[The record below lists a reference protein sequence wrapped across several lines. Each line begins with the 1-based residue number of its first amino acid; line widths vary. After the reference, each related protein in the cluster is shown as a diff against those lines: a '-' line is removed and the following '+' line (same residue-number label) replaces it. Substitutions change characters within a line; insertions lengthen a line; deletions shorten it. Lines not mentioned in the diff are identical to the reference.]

1 MNIKFCGA
9 AGTVTGS
16 SHLLTLDDGTKV
28 LLDCGL
34 YQGSDKEF
42 KDFNENW
49 AFNPKE
55 IDFLILSH
63 AHIDHSGRIPKLVKD
78 GFEGEII
85 CTNATRNLAQIML
98 ADSGHIQEREA
109 EFANKRRKEGAP
121 KFEPLYT
128 VKHAEKSMQH
138 FVGIGYDKWH
148 SVNREFSVL
157 FTDAG
162 HILGSACVSLK
173 IRKGNDFIYFG
184 FTGDIGR
191 PERPLLRDPKP
202 MPPMDFLICE
212 STYGNRLHPD
222 KDEEAKALLKII
234 QETCV
239 DQKGKLLIPAF
250 SIGRTQEIVYLL
262 NKLEEE
268 DKLPKIPVFVDSPLA
283 ISATNI
289 FLMHPECFDDAT
301 RDLMV
306 EDPNPLGFKG
316 LKFTKKVEDSK
327 ALNHLKGPAIIISA
341 SGMMTAGRIRHHV
354 FNEIENPN
362 NTLLIVGF
370 NAPRT
375 LGRILAD
382 GVKKI
387 KLYGKELDVNA
398 RVEIMNSFSAHG
410 DQQEM
415 LDFLENQDR
424 KKLKKIF
431 LVHGEEESQEVFKD
445 KLLEKGFKNIIIPE
459 LEDSFEL

>member
-301 RDLMV
+301 RELMV

>member
-16 SHLLTLDDGTKV
+16 CHLLTLDDGTKV

-49 AFNPKE
+49 AFDPKE

-85 CTNATRNLAQIML
+85 CTNATRNLTQIML

-109 EFANKRRKEGAP
+109 EFANKRRKKDAQ
-121 KFEPLYT
+121 KIEPLYT
-128 VKHAEKSMQH
+128 VKNAERSMQH

-173 IRKGNDFIYFG
+173 IRKGNNYVFFG

-191 PERPLLRDPKP
+191 PNRPILRDPKP
-202 MPPMDFLICE
+202 MPPMDYLICE
-212 STYGNRLHPD
+212 STYGNRLHCD
-222 KDEEAKALLKII
+222 NDEEAKDLLKII
-234 QETCV
+234 NETCV
-239 DQKGKLLIPAF
+239 ENGGKLIIPAF
-250 SIGRTQEIVYLL
+250 SVGRTQEIVYIL
-262 NKLEEE
+262 NQLEEE
-268 DKLPKIPVFVDSPLA
+268 GKLPKIPIFVDSPLA
-283 ISATNI
+283 INATNI
-289 FLMHPECFDDAT
+289 FLMHPECFDEET
-301 RDLMV
+301 RDFML
-306 EDPNPLGFKG
+306 ESPNPFGFKG
-316 LKFTKKVEDSK
+316 LKYTKKVEDSK
-327 ALNHLKGPAIIISA
+327 AINHLKGPAIVISA

-354 FNEIENPN
+354 FNKIEDPK
-362 NTLLIVGF
+362 NTILIVGF

-382 GVKKI
+382 GAKKI
-387 KLYGKELDVNA
+387 KLYGEELDVNA

-415 LDFLENQDR
+415 LDFLDNQDR

-445 KLLEKGFKNIIIPE
+445 KLLERGFKNIIIPE
-459 LEDSFEL
+459 LEESFEL